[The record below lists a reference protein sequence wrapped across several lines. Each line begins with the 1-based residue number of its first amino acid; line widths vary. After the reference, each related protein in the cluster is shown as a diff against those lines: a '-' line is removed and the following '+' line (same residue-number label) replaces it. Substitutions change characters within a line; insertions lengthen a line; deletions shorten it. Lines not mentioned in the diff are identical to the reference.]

1 MPDVGKILKS
11 EISRLARK
19 EANKMTAGLSGSV
32 QDLKKQLRHQREE
45 IADLHKALATKMD
58 RRDEGKISPEL
69 TQKKSAAK
77 VRVSAGSIKTHRK
90 RLKLS
95 QKQLAQLVGVTT
107 ITVSNWERGKSTP
120 RGDKRDAVAILR
132 GMGLKEVKQR
142 LKNIQ
147 S

>member
-1 MPDVGKILKS
+1 MPDVGTVLKS

-19 EANKMTAGLSGSV
+19 EAKKMATGLSGSV
-32 QDLKKQLRHQREE
+32 QDLKRQLRQQRKE
-45 IADLHKALATKMD
+45 IADLHSALATKMD

-69 TQKKSAAK
+69 SKEKPAARVRISTDSVKS
-77 VRVSAGSIKTHRK
+77 HRK

-95 QKQLAQLVGVTT
+95 QKQLGQLVGVTT

-120 RGDKRDAVAILR
+120 RGEKREAFAILR
-132 GMGLKEVKQR
+132 DMGLKEVKER
-142 LKNIQ
+142 LANIQ